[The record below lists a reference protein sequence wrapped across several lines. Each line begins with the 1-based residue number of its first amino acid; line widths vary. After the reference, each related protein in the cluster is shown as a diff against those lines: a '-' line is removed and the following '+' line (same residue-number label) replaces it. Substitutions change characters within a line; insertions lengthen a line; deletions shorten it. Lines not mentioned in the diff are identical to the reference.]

1 MANPLSPRL
10 IAIARRLTAPDALE
24 QMERTG
30 RRRELNEA
38 LNGYARCHEDMRIGE
53 NVQSH
58 SVQLTWSDDGRRQR
72 ERS

>member
-1 MANPLSPRL
+1 
-10 IAIARRLTAPDALE
+10 
-24 QMERTG
+24 MERTG